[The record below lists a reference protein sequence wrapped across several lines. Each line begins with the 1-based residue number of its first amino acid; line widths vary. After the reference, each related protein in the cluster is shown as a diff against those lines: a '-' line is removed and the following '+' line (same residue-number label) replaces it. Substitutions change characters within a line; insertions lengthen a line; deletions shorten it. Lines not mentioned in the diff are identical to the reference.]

1 VITLLIL
8 TAAVPPIYIGGREPQ
23 AASPWVQSTRAS
35 CGPLLISVSGYGAAR
50 PLDRRPSIMIGGHHA
65 RGAGVAQLL
74 ADLSHRRAAYRLTI
88 SCGGTFDITL
98 RIYEG
103 EKLANGVIQYSS
115 AAAFFRRDTL
125 VSYTGLQQANADTFW
140 YR

>member
-1 VITLLIL
+1 MLTFLIL
-8 TAAVPPIYIGGREPQ
+8 AVAVPNIYIGGREPQ

-35 CGPLLISVSGYGAAR
+35 CGPLLISVSGYGAAK
-50 PLDRRPSIMIGGHHA
+50 PLGRRPSIMIGNHPA

-74 ADLSHRRAAYRLTI
+74 TDLAHRRAAYRLTV
-88 SCGGTFDITL
+88 SCGGMSEIAV

-103 EKLANGVIQYSS
+103 EKVPNGVIRYSS
-115 AAAFFRRDTL
+115 AAAFFRGSRL
-125 VSYTGLQQANADTFW
+125 VSYTGLQEANAETFW